1 MSGICQQSLTAQI
14 VNDCKAFTGRQA
26 RTEID
31 EAERLSVA
39 IDDVPEF
46 IGVEIRLSLF

>member
-1 MSGICQQSLTAQI
+1 MTAKHSLA
-14 VNDCKAFTGRQA
+14 GRPA
-26 RTEID
+26 LRSTEV
-31 EAERLSVA
+31 ERLSVA